1 MPGKTRDC
9 TLAQNIMFKY
19 KLVGFEFYEAMH
31 KELSL
36 LLTPAIKDVSI
47 KKNLLFDILQCWDNT
62 LERNKDLRENNMIVS
77 GIMRNINN
85 NGEGEREKII
95 MEFSFKKKKN
105 QIIS

>member
-36 LLTPAIKDVSI
+36 LLTPAIPDMI
-47 KKNLLFDILQCWDNT
+47 I
-62 LERNKDLRENNMIVS
+62 EN
-77 GIMRNINN
+77 
-85 NGEGEREKII
+85 
-95 MEFSFKKKKN
+95 SFFEPV
-105 QIIS
+105 

>member
-36 LLTPAIKDVSI
+36 LLTPAII
-47 KKNLLFDILQCWDNT
+47 TLFVGDIQFT
-62 LERNKDLRENNMIVS
+62 STKAV
-77 GIMRNINN
+77 
-85 NGEGEREKII
+85 
-95 MEFSFKKKKN
+95 F
-105 QIIS
+105 